1 MNRTLMNRKARAVIA
16 EIAEDRGLDR
26 CELCGSTF
34 GLAPAHRH
42 PRRFYQGAEGLADP
56 NEWLALCVECHTRM
70 DDRSLT
76 SEEDKEE
83 IFNQLR
89 P

>member
-1 MNRTLMNRKARAVIA
+1 MNRTVMNKKARQKIAVIA
-16 EIAEDRGLDR
+16 EEHGLDR

-34 GLAPAHRH
+34 GMAPAHRH
-42 PRRFYQGAEGLADP
+42 PRRFYNTAEELSDF

-76 SEEDKEE
+76 SEAEKED
-83 IFNQLR
+83 IFNSLR